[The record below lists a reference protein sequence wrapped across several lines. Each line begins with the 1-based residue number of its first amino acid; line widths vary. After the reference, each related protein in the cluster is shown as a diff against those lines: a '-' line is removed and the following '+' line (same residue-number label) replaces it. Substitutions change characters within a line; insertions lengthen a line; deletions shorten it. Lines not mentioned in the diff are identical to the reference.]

1 METLKTQLGRLW
13 IASRPLT
20 AAGIGMLV
28 VFVLSLAGLAFEPA
42 VITGAPAWLKPAK
55 FAISTAI
62 YALTFAWIFTQ
73 LPGWPRLKRIVG
85 WTSAVVFVIEVGI
98 IDAQAARGVTSHFNV
113 GTPLDAALFG
123 IMGAAILVAWAV
135 SIALTVAAFRQTFA
149 DETMG
154 WAIRLGLLITVLGSA
169 TGGLMT
175 RPTSAQLAAAR
186 AGEHVTVFGGHTVG
200 APDGGP
206 GVPGTGWSTQHGD
219 VRVGHFVGL
228 HGMQAIPLLLWL
240 FRTMRPR
247 GSHRALAFVAAASYA
262 SLFVILLW
270 EALRGVPFVAP
281 DTASITALAS
291 WLGATAVAAGLAWS
305 ASRPGTMRAPRINA
319 MVSL

>member
-1 METLKTQLGRLW
+1 EENAMEAVKTQLGRLW

-123 IMGAAILVAWAV
+123 IMGAAILIAWAV

-186 AGEHVTVFGGHTVG
+186 A
-200 APDGGP
+200 A
-206 GVPGTGWSTQHGD
+206 
-219 VRVGHFVGL
+219 
-228 HGMQAIPLLLWL
+228 
-240 FRTMRPR
+240 
-247 GSHRALAFVAAASYA
+247 
-262 SLFVILLW
+262 
-270 EALRGVPFVAP
+270 
-281 DTASITALAS
+281 
-291 WLGATAVAAGLAWS
+291 
-305 ASRPGTMRAPRINA
+305 
-319 MVSL
+319 